1 MKKQYFVLLTA
12 IVVFSVASALVR
24 PAAAQSLSSTTLSLY
39 PADAGEVGFA
49 DLRALRL
56 SPHYAQLR
64 KELLPAR
71 LRELET
77 FARSLGIDLE
87 IQSHQMSWALGGT
100 AGVAPATQETKAMT
114 VPPAAQA
121 NEGELI
127 AIIEGAFS
135 PSAVLERARASKI
148 GVTQASG
155 QAVIS
160 AGRNERGQEFVFT
173 FPDSATLVFGPR
185 TALEALLS
193 RRADGRAG
201 LSGASVLGP
210 LIAKTNGHSPMW
222 IVMNQKF
229 TEMGFRHLAPEMA
242 SQEQAQTLLS
252 AVNSSAVDLTLSRDL
267 AGHVALNCRGVPE
280 AQLVAAV
287 FQAGVALA
295 AAQYSENDP
304 DFAST
309 IRGTAVELS
318 GDHVEAKLHIPER
331 QVAALLQK
339 HGFLF
344 KP

>member
-1 MKKQYFVLLTA
+1 MTLT
-12 IVVFSVASALVR
+12 LVR

-71 LRELET
+71 LRELEA

-100 AGVAPATQETKAMT
+100 ARVAPATQETKAMT

-121 NEGELI
+121 TEGELI

-148 GVTQASG
+148 DITQASG
-155 QAVIS
+155 QAMIS
-160 AGRNERGQEFVFT
+160 AGRDERGQEFVFT

-185 TALEALLS
+185 AVLAALLS

-222 IVMNQKF
+222 IVMNHKF
-229 TEMGFRHLAPEMA
+229 TEMAFRHLAPEMA

-252 AVNSSAVDLTLSRDL
+252 AVNSSAVDIALLHDL
-267 AGHVALNCRGVPE
+267 AGHVALNCHGVQE

-287 FQAGVALA
+287 LQAGVALA
-295 AAQYSENDP
+295 AAQYSDNNP
-304 DFAST
+304 DFASAL
-309 IRGTAVELS
+309 RGTAVELS
-318 GDHVEAKLHIPER
+318 GDHVEARLTIPER
-331 QVAALLQK
+331 QVATLLQK
-339 HGFLF
+339 NGLLF

>member
-1 MKKQYFVLLTA
+1 MKKQHFLLTA
-12 IVVFSVASALVR
+12 IVLFSMTSALVR
-24 PAAAQSLSSTTLSLY
+24 PTAAQSLSSTTLALY
-39 PADAGEVGFA
+39 PADTGEVGFA
-49 DLRALRL
+49 DLRALRR

-100 AGVAPATQETKAMT
+100 ARVAPATQETKAMT

-121 NEGELI
+121 TEGELI

-155 QAVIS
+155 LAVIS
-160 AGRNERGQEFVFT
+160 AGRNERGQEFAFT

-193 RRADGRAG
+193 RRADGRTG

-229 TEMGFRHLAPEMA
+229 TAMGFRHIAPEMA

-267 AGHVALNCRGVPE
+267 ASHVALNCHGVQE

-287 FQAGVALA
+287 LQAGVALA
-295 AAQYSENDP
+295 AAQYSETNP
-304 DFAST
+304 DFASAL
-309 IRGTAVELS
+309 RGTVVELS
-318 GDHVEAKLHIPER
+318 GAHVEARLNIPER
-331 QVAALLQK
+331 QVAALLQNN
-339 HGFLF
+339 GLLF